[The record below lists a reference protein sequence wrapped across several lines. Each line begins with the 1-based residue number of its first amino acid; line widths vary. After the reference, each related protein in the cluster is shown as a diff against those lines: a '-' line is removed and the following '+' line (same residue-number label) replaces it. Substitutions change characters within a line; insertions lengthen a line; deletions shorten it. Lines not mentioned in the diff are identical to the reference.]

1 MHVVVG
7 SFSIFKIYLF
17 IYLFWLCWVFV
28 AARGLSLIAA
38 SGGYSSL
45 QCASFSLRWLLL
57 LQSMGCRRVGF
68 SSCSMWAQQLWLTG
82 SRAQAQQLWC
92 TSLVAPGH
100 VGSSW
105 TRDRTRVPCTDR
117 QILNH
122 CATREAPLYSLYQR
136 ILILPDEKKKKI
148 REILSKYT
156 LKYTFKGQ
164 VFEKSENRIRK
175 SVKYFIRLHEYSPK
189 IYFLRYWSLKRM
201 LK

>member
-68 SSCSMWAQQLWLTG
+68 SSCSMWAQ
-82 SRAQAQQLWC
+82 
-92 TSLVAPGH
+92 
-100 VGSSW
+100 
-105 TRDRTRVPCTDR
+105 
-117 QILNH
+117 
-122 CATREAPLYSLYQR
+122 
-136 ILILPDEKKKKI
+136 
-148 REILSKYT
+148 
-156 LKYTFKGQ
+156 
-164 VFEKSENRIRK
+164 
-175 SVKYFIRLHEYSPK
+175 
-189 IYFLRYWSLKRM
+189 
-201 LK
+201 